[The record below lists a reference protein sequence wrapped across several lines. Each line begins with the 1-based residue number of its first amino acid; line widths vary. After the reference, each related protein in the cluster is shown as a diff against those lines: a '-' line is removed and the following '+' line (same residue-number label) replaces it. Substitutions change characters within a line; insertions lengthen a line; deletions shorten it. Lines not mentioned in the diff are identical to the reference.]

1 MAAGIYNFTIEQGTT
16 HTFRVD
22 YKDSNNEPVDLTGFT
37 ARMQIRNAPK
47 GSTLHAS
54 LTNATSSCGTGL
66 YLTPEING
74 IPYPASSG
82 SIEVVISAVSSSAFN
97 FDQASY
103 DLEVVHTDP
112 ITFCETVTRVL
123 QGKIKLSKEVTY

>member
-1 MAAGIYNFTIEQGTT
+1 MHKVHIAKKANTNNFHHCKKCSKKIAKKI
-16 HTFRVD
+16 R
-22 YKDSNNEPVDLTGFT
+22 
-37 ARMQIRNAPK
+37 IRNAPK

-54 LTNATSSCGTGL
+54 LTTTTSSCGTGL
-66 YLTPEING
+66 TLEPEVDG
-74 IPYPASSG
+74 VTYPTTSG
-82 SIEVVISAVSSSAFN
+82 SIGVVISAASSSMFN

-103 DLEVVHTDP
+103 DLEIVSTDP